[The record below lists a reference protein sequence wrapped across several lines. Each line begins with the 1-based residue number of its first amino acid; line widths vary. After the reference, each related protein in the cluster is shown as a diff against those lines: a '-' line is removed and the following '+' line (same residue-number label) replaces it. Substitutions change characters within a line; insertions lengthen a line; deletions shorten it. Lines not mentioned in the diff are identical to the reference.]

1 MPIWIKTL
9 LFTILVPGTA
19 TVGVPYLLLL
29 HAPAWSSFNLGPLR
43 YGGVAPVIAGALGY
57 LWCAWEFTF
66 TGRGTPAP
74 LDPPKV
80 FVATGLYR
88 VVRNP
93 MYVSVLLVLLGEAL
107 LFESWALLAYALVFW
122 GCAHLFVLYYEEPTL
137 KKKFGLSYEN
147 YLLAIPRWLPKL

>member
-1 MPIWIKTL
+1 MPIWLKTL

-19 TVGVPYLLLL
+19 TVGVPYLLLAHGPSWL
-29 HAPAWSSFNLGPLR
+29 SFDLGPFR
-43 YGGVAPVIAGALGY
+43 YGAAALIVAGAMGY

-88 VVRNP
+88 IVRNP
-93 MYVSVLLVLLGEAL
+93 MYVSVLMILLGEAL
-107 LFESWALLAYALVFW
+107 LFGSVALLAYALVFW

-147 YLLAIPRWLPKL
+147 YLLAVPRWLPKL